1 MKKRLWLVLALAAVM
16 LTGCGKGDFKLN
28 FNPQELYA
36 LPELPAKYTELNSQ
50 LTAILESGAEYA
62 APASGTNVQPV
73 QMTDLDGDGREESLA
88 FFRCAGEEKP
98 LKIYI
103 FAGKDDTYEPAAV
116 IEGSGSAIS
125 SIAYSDLNG
134 DGVTELVVGWKVNTE
149 LQALSVYTLG
159 ENGTEELLKSVDYVK
174 YAITN
179 LDQDACQELVVLRAD
194 GEGRGFADCYNWKL
208 GGAVDQSTAAV
219 SVSMAE
225 LGRQGR
231 LTKGTLADG
240 VSALFVTGVTDRNRA
255 VTDILTLGEGEL
267 NNIVL
272 SGATGVSSQIGDF
285 MSLYPADLNGDGLT
299 EVPCPVELPLWGE
312 ESDVYRRVDW
322 QQFQSDGTSQT
333 VLHTFHDMD
342 SMWYLQLPEEWTD
355 RIMVSRSTSSD
366 EAAVT
371 FFIRSQEGQIP
382 APFLRITAITGPN
395 RDIKAVRGSRF
406 VLRSRSETKYTA
418 ELLEANDTWEYGLTP
433 DEVRAAFSLI
443 TTEWTSGD

>member
-179 LDQDACQELVVLRAD
+179 LDQDACQELVVL
-194 GEGRGFADCYNWKL
+194 
-208 GGAVDQSTAAV
+208 
-219 SVSMAE
+219 
-225 LGRQGR
+225 
-231 LTKGTLADG
+231 
-240 VSALFVTGVTDRNRA
+240 
-255 VTDILTLGEGEL
+255 
-267 NNIVL
+267 
-272 SGATGVSSQIGDF
+272 
-285 MSLYPADLNGDGLT
+285 
-299 EVPCPVELPLWGE
+299 
-312 ESDVYRRVDW
+312 
-322 QQFQSDGTSQT
+322 
-333 VLHTFHDMD
+333 
-342 SMWYLQLPEEWTD
+342 
-355 RIMVSRSTSSD
+355 
-366 EAAVT
+366 
-371 FFIRSQEGQIP
+371 
-382 APFLRITAITGPN
+382 
-395 RDIKAVRGSRF
+395 
-406 VLRSRSETKYTA
+406 
-418 ELLEANDTWEYGLTP
+418 
-433 DEVRAAFSLI
+433 
-443 TTEWTSGD
+443 